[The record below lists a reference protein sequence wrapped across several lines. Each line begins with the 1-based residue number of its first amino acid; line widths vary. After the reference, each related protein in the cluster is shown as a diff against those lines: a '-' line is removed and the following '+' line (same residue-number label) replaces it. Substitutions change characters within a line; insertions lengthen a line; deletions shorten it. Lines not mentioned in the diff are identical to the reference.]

1 MSGTTRKN
9 FITDIS
15 FIAVSRYSGIFVGI
29 LINAILARLLS
40 PDDYGIVA
48 LATVFSAFFNLFT
61 SMGIGPAIIQNREL
75 TERDISNIFGFT
87 FWMGLILAV
96 IFFSCSD
103 WIADFYKNK
112 VLISICRW
120 LSLQIFLSSLCI
132 VPEALLSRQKLFKY
146 IAKRNLSFQVFA
158 GIISIVLAFKGFG
171 VYTLLVSPLFTE
183 TMNFIVNEYKVK
195 QKIVFFPSITPLRK
209 IFNFSIFQFLFNLI
223 NFFGNNFGSM
233 VIGKVMSVA
242 AIGYYNKAG
251 SLINLPVSNIN
262 GVITPVLFPYLV
274 DYQSN
279 KEKIF
284 SVSMLLFVVTPFII
298 AMCDGG
304 IKSRLDNYNLKYLCF
319 FPLIY
324 FLDEEKKMFN
334 FLKSLLIGGM
344 IVLVL
349 AIFNFV
355 KEYKDWSKL
364 GSLDRV
370 TAILRVQDFS
380 NIMCIILLFLL
391 SFLIFYKEKKENML
405 KKISLFVMIL
415 LVLFIVLVGRSK
427 MVYVSLLPTIFYIL
441 LKKRKKYLLV
451 FLVLCAVGYPL
462 LPTSVTKRVPYI
474 IKYNEDPSSKLRVIF
489 WGAGIEELK
498 EKPIYGWKALDRKE
512 VTLKYYKKHGTLEYV
527 KTWFLNEKF
536 YKLTTQHYIAT
547 HNSYLQ
553 YLLDYGILGFAFFI
567 LVLVQNMVMLFKVKF
582 YKNKKRKTYKDGKIK

>member
-1 MSGTTRKN
+1 MEIKQVVKKTGYYVALL
-9 FITDIS
+9 FGIS
-15 FIAVSRYSGIFVGI
+15 LFLSEKFENNILLPLLLILLVIAIAVDKKDFEDSFFV
-29 LINAILARLLS
+29 
-40 PDDYGIVA
+40 
-48 LATVFSAFFNLFT
+48 
-61 SMGIGPAIIQNREL
+61 
-75 TERDISNIFGFT
+75 
-87 FWMGLILAV
+87 
-96 IFFSCSD
+96 
-103 WIADFYKNK
+103 
-112 VLISICRW
+112 
-120 LSLQIFLSSLCI
+120 
-132 VPEALLSRQKLFKY
+132 
-146 IAKRNLSFQVFA
+146 
-158 GIISIVLAFKGFG
+158 
-171 VYTLLVSPLFTE
+171 
-183 TMNFIVNEYKVK
+183 
-195 QKIVFFPSITPLRK
+195 
-209 IFNFSIFQFLFNLI
+209 
-223 NFFGNNFGSM
+223 
-233 VIGKVMSVA
+233 
-242 AIGYYNKAG
+242 
-251 SLINLPVSNIN
+251 
-262 GVITPVLFPYLV
+262 
-274 DYQSN
+274 

-284 SVSMLLFVVTPFII
+284 SVSMLLLVVTPFII
-298 AMCDGG
+298 AICDGG

-334 FLKSLLIGGM
+334 FLKSLLTGGM

-349 AIFNFV
+349 AMFNFV

-364 GSLDRV
+364 ESLDRV

-391 SFLIFYKEKKENML
+391 SFLIFYKEKKENIL
-405 KKISLFVMIL
+405 KKISLVVMIL

-451 FLVLCAVGYPL
+451 FLVLCAVSYPL

-489 WGAGIEELK
+489 WEAGIEELK

-512 VTLKYYKKHGTLEYV
+512 ATLKYYKKHGTLEYV

-567 LVLVQNMVMLFKVKF
+567 LVLVQNMVMLFKMKF
-582 YKNKKRKTYKDGKIK
+582 YKNKKDSKYTAFEIATKASLVAWLIQGMTDDNLNNKHMIITLTILFVFSCYLYKCCEKKEKIIK

>member
-1 MSGTTRKN
+1 MSATTKKN

-29 LINAILARLLS
+29 LINAILVRLLS

-61 SMGIGPAIIQNREL
+61 SMGIGPAIIQNRKL
-75 TERDISNIFGFT
+75 TERDLSNIFGFT

-96 IFFSCSD
+96 IFFLCSN

-112 VLISICRW
+112 TLISICRW

-195 QKIVFFPSITPLRK
+195 QKINIFPSITPLK
-209 IFNFSIFQFLFNLI
+209 KNFNFSIFQFLFNLI

-274 DYQSN
+274 DYQNN

-284 SVSMLLFVVTPFII
+284 SIFHRLNLLLATL
-298 AMCDGG
+298 A
-304 IKSRLDNYNLKYLCF
+304 
-319 FPLIY
+319 FPLS
-324 FLDEEKKMFN
+324 
-334 FLKSLLIGGM
+334 SLLYM
-344 IVLVL
+344 CS
-349 AIFNFV
+349 
-355 KEYKDWSKL
+355 KEIILILYGPQWTVVISCF
-364 GSLDRV
+364 
-370 TAILRVQDFS
+370 AILTLIVGMQIS
-380 NIMCIILLFLL
+380 SVSISAVLQAIGKTHIMF
-391 SFLIFYKEKKENML
+391 
-405 KKISLFVMIL
+405 
-415 LVLFIVLVGRSK
+415 
-427 MVYVSLLPTIFYIL
+427 
-441 LKKRKKYLLV
+441 
-451 FLVLCAVGYPL
+451 
-462 LPTSVTKRVPYI
+462 
-474 IKYNEDPSSKLRVIF
+474 
-489 WGAGIEELK
+489 
-498 EKPIYGWKALDRKE
+498 
-512 VTLKYYKKHGTLEYV
+512 
-527 KTWFLNEKF
+527 
-536 YKLTTQHYIAT
+536 
-547 HNSYLQ
+547 
-553 YLLDYGILGFAFFI
+553 ILGFMNTIVSLIGLVFAISFFKTIDGLALMAVFSSTFAALASLIVLYKVIFRKKLKVYFIYLIRPI
-567 LVLVQNMVMLFKVKF
+567 LFFAIMIFISYFINELVYDNIFVSLIIKIIIFGICFFLFLKYFTPYEPLTYIKYAKF
-582 YKNKKRKTYKDGKIK
+582 KLTRKG

>member
-209 IFNFSIFQFLFNLI
+209 IFNFSIFQFL
-223 NFFGNNFGSM
+223 
-233 VIGKVMSVA
+233 
-242 AIGYYNKAG
+242 
-251 SLINLPVSNIN
+251 
-262 GVITPVLFPYLV
+262 
-274 DYQSN
+274 YQ
-279 KEKIF
+279 
-284 SVSMLLFVVTPFII
+284 
-298 AMCDGG
+298 
-304 IKSRLDNYNLKYLCF
+304 KS
-319 FPLIY
+319 P
-324 FLDEEKKMFN
+324 
-334 FLKSLLIGGM
+334 
-344 IVLVL
+344 
-349 AIFNFV
+349 
-355 KEYKDWSKL
+355 
-364 GSLDRV
+364 
-370 TAILRVQDFS
+370 
-380 NIMCIILLFLL
+380 
-391 SFLIFYKEKKENML
+391 
-405 KKISLFVMIL
+405 
-415 LVLFIVLVGRSK
+415 
-427 MVYVSLLPTIFYIL
+427 
-441 LKKRKKYLLV
+441 
-451 FLVLCAVGYPL
+451 
-462 LPTSVTKRVPYI
+462 
-474 IKYNEDPSSKLRVIF
+474 
-489 WGAGIEELK
+489 
-498 EKPIYGWKALDRKE
+498 
-512 VTLKYYKKHGTLEYV
+512 
-527 KTWFLNEKF
+527 
-536 YKLTTQHYIAT
+536 
-547 HNSYLQ
+547 
-553 YLLDYGILGFAFFI
+553 
-567 LVLVQNMVMLFKVKF
+567 
-582 YKNKKRKTYKDGKIK
+582 

>member
-1 MSGTTRKN
+1 MEIKQAVKKTGYYVALL
-9 FITDIS
+9 FGIS
-15 FIAVSRYSGIFVGI
+15 LFLSEKFENNILLPLLLILLAIAIAV
-29 LINAILARLLS
+29 
-40 PDDYGIVA
+40 DKK
-48 LATVFSAFFNLFT
+48 
-61 SMGIGPAIIQNREL
+61 
-75 TERDISNIFGFT
+75 
-87 FWMGLILAV
+87 
-96 IFFSCSD
+96 
-103 WIADFYKNK
+103 DFED
-112 VLISICRW
+112 S
-120 LSLQIFLSSLCI
+120 
-132 VPEALLSRQKLFKY
+132 
-146 IAKRNLSFQVFA
+146 
-158 GIISIVLAFKGFG
+158 
-171 VYTLLVSPLFTE
+171 
-183 TMNFIVNEYKVK
+183 
-195 QKIVFFPSITPLRK
+195 
-209 IFNFSIFQFLFNLI
+209 FSI
-223 NFFGNNFGSM
+223 
-233 VIGKVMSVA
+233 
-242 AIGYYNKAG
+242 
-251 SLINLPVSNIN
+251 
-262 GVITPVLFPYLV
+262 
-274 DYQSN
+274 

-284 SVSMLLFVVTPFII
+284 SVSMLLLVVTPFII

-334 FLKSLLIGGM
+334 FLKSLLTGGM

-364 GSLDRV
+364 ESLDRV

-462 LPTSVTKRVPYI
+462 LPISVTKRVPYI

-512 VTLKYYKKHGTLEYV
+512 ATLKYYKKHGTLEYV

-582 YKNKKRKTYKDGKIK
+582 YKNKKDSKYIAFEIATKASLIACLIQGMTDDNLNNKHMIITLTILFVFSCYLYKCYEKKEKIIK

>member
-1 MSGTTRKN
+1 MSATTKKN

-61 SMGIGPAIIQNREL
+61 SMGIGPAIIQNRDL

-96 IFFSCSD
+96 IFFLCSD
-103 WIADFYKNK
+103 WISEFYKNK
-112 VLISICRW
+112 TLISICRW

-146 IAKRNLSFQVFA
+146 IAKRNLSFQFFA

-274 DYQSN
+274 DYQN
-279 KEKIF
+279 DKEKIF
-284 SVSMLLFVVTPFII
+284 SVFHRLNLLLATL
-298 AMCDGG
+298 A
-304 IKSRLDNYNLKYLCF
+304 
-319 FPLIY
+319 FPLS
-324 FLDEEKKMFN
+324 
-334 FLKSLLIGGM
+334 SLLYM
-344 IVLVL
+344 CS
-349 AIFNFV
+349 
-355 KEYKDWSKL
+355 KEIILILYGPQWTVVISCF
-364 GSLDRV
+364 
-370 TAILRVQDFS
+370 AILTLVVGMQIS
-380 NIMCIILLFLL
+380 SVSISAVLQAIGKTHIMF
-391 SFLIFYKEKKENML
+391 
-405 KKISLFVMIL
+405 
-415 LVLFIVLVGRSK
+415 
-427 MVYVSLLPTIFYIL
+427 
-441 LKKRKKYLLV
+441 
-451 FLVLCAVGYPL
+451 
-462 LPTSVTKRVPYI
+462 
-474 IKYNEDPSSKLRVIF
+474 
-489 WGAGIEELK
+489 
-498 EKPIYGWKALDRKE
+498 
-512 VTLKYYKKHGTLEYV
+512 
-527 KTWFLNEKF
+527 
-536 YKLTTQHYIAT
+536 
-547 HNSYLQ
+547 
-553 YLLDYGILGFAFFI
+553 ILGFMNTIVSLIGLVFAISFFKTIDGLAFMAVFSSTCAALASLIVLYKVIFRKKLKVYFI
-567 LVLVQNMVMLFKVKF
+567 YLIRPILFFAIMIFISYFINELVYDNIFVSLIIKIIIFGICFFLFLKYFTPYEPLTYIKYAKF
-582 YKNKKRKTYKDGKIK
+582 KLMGKG

>member
-1 MSGTTRKN
+1 MEIKQAVKKTGYYVALL
-9 FITDIS
+9 FGIS
-15 FIAVSRYSGIFVGI
+15 LFLSEKFENNILLPLLLILLVIAIAVDKKDFEDS
-29 LINAILARLLS
+29 
-40 PDDYGIVA
+40 
-48 LATVFSAFFNLFT
+48 FF
-61 SMGIGPAIIQNREL
+61 I
-75 TERDISNIFGFT
+75 
-87 FWMGLILAV
+87 
-96 IFFSCSD
+96 
-103 WIADFYKNK
+103 
-112 VLISICRW
+112 
-120 LSLQIFLSSLCI
+120 
-132 VPEALLSRQKLFKY
+132 
-146 IAKRNLSFQVFA
+146 
-158 GIISIVLAFKGFG
+158 
-171 VYTLLVSPLFTE
+171 
-183 TMNFIVNEYKVK
+183 
-195 QKIVFFPSITPLRK
+195 
-209 IFNFSIFQFLFNLI
+209 
-223 NFFGNNFGSM
+223 
-233 VIGKVMSVA
+233 
-242 AIGYYNKAG
+242 
-251 SLINLPVSNIN
+251 
-262 GVITPVLFPYLV
+262 
-274 DYQSN
+274 

-284 SVSMLLFVVTPFII
+284 SVSMLLLVVTPFII

-334 FLKSLLIGGM
+334 FLKSLLTGGM

-498 EKPIYGWKALDRKE
+498 EKQQEKQQELKDATKDLGDLEKKIKEKKEKRDLLLREIDDKEIKRSNLESVVKNLEDRREHLDLDIEKITKEQEAVKYKIVSSHEEEAKQEIEKLNKKIEKTYSYRINGNDSTLNSEIENKFFQEIENNSFRYSNASSDVRLEINVDMVYFYPEDVDMKSFPKQYTENYKDSNGKDNTNIVSYSENIFKKTTSMGVRLNYRLVSNLTGEVIFNGSKNFDKEYEKKWKTYFIISDKIFNRDRLPKDE
-512 VTLKYYKKHGTLEYV
+512 
-527 KTWFLNEKF
+527 NEKSVPSKKKIIEDITKEILNTIDADF
-536 YKLTTQHYIAT
+536 HKLP
-547 HNSYLQ
+547 
-553 YLLDYGILGFAFFI
+553 
-567 LVLVQNMVMLFKVKF
+567 
-582 YKNKKRKTYKDGKIK
+582 

>member
-1 MSGTTRKN
+1 MEIKQSVKKTGYYVALL
-9 FITDIS
+9 FGIS
-15 FIAVSRYSGIFVGI
+15 LFLSEKFENNILLPLLLILLVIAIAVDKKDFEDS
-29 LINAILARLLS
+29 
-40 PDDYGIVA
+40 
-48 LATVFSAFFNLFT
+48 FF
-61 SMGIGPAIIQNREL
+61 I
-75 TERDISNIFGFT
+75 
-87 FWMGLILAV
+87 
-96 IFFSCSD
+96 
-103 WIADFYKNK
+103 
-112 VLISICRW
+112 
-120 LSLQIFLSSLCI
+120 
-132 VPEALLSRQKLFKY
+132 
-146 IAKRNLSFQVFA
+146 
-158 GIISIVLAFKGFG
+158 
-171 VYTLLVSPLFTE
+171 
-183 TMNFIVNEYKVK
+183 
-195 QKIVFFPSITPLRK
+195 
-209 IFNFSIFQFLFNLI
+209 
-223 NFFGNNFGSM
+223 
-233 VIGKVMSVA
+233 
-242 AIGYYNKAG
+242 
-251 SLINLPVSNIN
+251 
-262 GVITPVLFPYLV
+262 
-274 DYQSN
+274 

-334 FLKSLLIGGM
+334 FLKSLLTGGM

-582 YKNKKRKTYKDGKIK
+582 YKNKKNSKYIAFEIATKASLIAWLIQGMTDNNLNNKHMIITLTILFVFSCYLYKCCEKKEKIIK

>member
-284 SVSMLLFVVTPFII
+284 SVFHRLNLLLATL
-298 AMCDGG
+298 A
-304 IKSRLDNYNLKYLCF
+304 
-319 FPLIY
+319 FPLS
-324 FLDEEKKMFN
+324 
-334 FLKSLLIGGM
+334 SLLYM
-344 IVLVL
+344 CS
-349 AIFNFV
+349 
-355 KEYKDWSKL
+355 KEIILILYGPQWTVVISCF
-364 GSLDRV
+364 
-370 TAILRVQDFS
+370 AILTLVVGMQIS
-380 NIMCIILLFLL
+380 SVSISAVLQAIGKTHIMF
-391 SFLIFYKEKKENML
+391 
-405 KKISLFVMIL
+405 
-415 LVLFIVLVGRSK
+415 
-427 MVYVSLLPTIFYIL
+427 
-441 LKKRKKYLLV
+441 
-451 FLVLCAVGYPL
+451 
-462 LPTSVTKRVPYI
+462 
-474 IKYNEDPSSKLRVIF
+474 
-489 WGAGIEELK
+489 
-498 EKPIYGWKALDRKE
+498 
-512 VTLKYYKKHGTLEYV
+512 
-527 KTWFLNEKF
+527 
-536 YKLTTQHYIAT
+536 
-547 HNSYLQ
+547 
-553 YLLDYGILGFAFFI
+553 ILGFMNTIVSLIGLVFAISFFKTIDGLALMAVFSSTCAALASLIVLYKVIFRKKLKVYFIYLIRPI
-567 LVLVQNMVMLFKVKF
+567 LFFAIMIFISYFINELVYDNIFVSLIIKIIIFGICFFLFLEYFTPYEPLTYIKYAKF
-582 YKNKKRKTYKDGKIK
+582 KLTEKG

>member
-1 MSGTTRKN
+1 MSATTKKN

-61 SMGIGPAIIQNREL
+61 SMGIGPAIIQNRKL

-96 IFFSCSD
+96 IFFLCSN

-120 LSLQIFLSSLCI
+120 LSLQILLSSLCI

-183 TMNFIVNEYKVK
+183 TMNFVVNEYKVK
-195 QKIVFFPSITPLRK
+195 QKINIFPSITPLKK

-223 NFFGNNFGSM
+223 NFFGNNFGSI

-274 DYQSN
+274 DYQDN

-284 SVSMLLFVVTPFII
+284 SVFHRLNLLLATL
-298 AMCDGG
+298 A
-304 IKSRLDNYNLKYLCF
+304 
-319 FPLIY
+319 FPLS
-324 FLDEEKKMFN
+324 
-334 FLKSLLIGGM
+334 SLLYM
-344 IVLVL
+344 CS
-349 AIFNFV
+349 
-355 KEYKDWSKL
+355 KEIILILYGPQWTVVISCF
-364 GSLDRV
+364 
-370 TAILRVQDFS
+370 AILTLVVGMQIS
-380 NIMCIILLFLL
+380 SVSISAVLQAIGKTHIMF
-391 SFLIFYKEKKENML
+391 
-405 KKISLFVMIL
+405 
-415 LVLFIVLVGRSK
+415 
-427 MVYVSLLPTIFYIL
+427 
-441 LKKRKKYLLV
+441 
-451 FLVLCAVGYPL
+451 
-462 LPTSVTKRVPYI
+462 
-474 IKYNEDPSSKLRVIF
+474 
-489 WGAGIEELK
+489 
-498 EKPIYGWKALDRKE
+498 
-512 VTLKYYKKHGTLEYV
+512 
-527 KTWFLNEKF
+527 
-536 YKLTTQHYIAT
+536 
-547 HNSYLQ
+547 
-553 YLLDYGILGFAFFI
+553 ILGFMNTIVSLIGLVFAISFFKTIDGLALMAVFSSTCAALASLIVLYKVIFRKKLKVYLIYLIRPI
-567 LVLVQNMVMLFKVKF
+567 LFFAIMIFISYFINELVYDNIFVSLIIKIIIFGICFFLFLKYFTPYEPLTYIKYAKF
-582 YKNKKRKTYKDGKIK
+582 KLTGKG

>member
-1 MSGTTRKN
+1 MEIKQAVKKTGYYVALL
-9 FITDIS
+9 FGIS
-15 FIAVSRYSGIFVGI
+15 LFLSEKFENNILLPLLLILLVIAIAVDKKDFEDSFFV
-29 LINAILARLLS
+29 
-40 PDDYGIVA
+40 
-48 LATVFSAFFNLFT
+48 
-61 SMGIGPAIIQNREL
+61 
-75 TERDISNIFGFT
+75 
-87 FWMGLILAV
+87 
-96 IFFSCSD
+96 
-103 WIADFYKNK
+103 
-112 VLISICRW
+112 
-120 LSLQIFLSSLCI
+120 
-132 VPEALLSRQKLFKY
+132 
-146 IAKRNLSFQVFA
+146 
-158 GIISIVLAFKGFG
+158 
-171 VYTLLVSPLFTE
+171 
-183 TMNFIVNEYKVK
+183 
-195 QKIVFFPSITPLRK
+195 
-209 IFNFSIFQFLFNLI
+209 
-223 NFFGNNFGSM
+223 
-233 VIGKVMSVA
+233 
-242 AIGYYNKAG
+242 
-251 SLINLPVSNIN
+251 
-262 GVITPVLFPYLV
+262 
-274 DYQSN
+274 

-284 SVSMLLFVVTPFII
+284 SVSMLLLVVTPFII

-334 FLKSLLIGGM
+334 FLKSLLTGGM

-364 GSLDRV
+364 ESLDRV

-391 SFLIFYKEKKENML
+391 SFLIFYKEKKENIL
-405 KKISLFVMIL
+405 KKISLFVMIF

-462 LPTSVTKRVPYI
+462 LPISVTKRVPYI

-498 EKPIYGWKALDRKE
+498 A
-512 VTLKYYKKHGTLEYV
+512 TLKYYKKHGTLEYV

-582 YKNKKRKTYKDGKIK
+582 YKNKKDSKYIAFEIATKASLIAWLIQGMTDDNLNNKHMIITLTILFVFSCYLYKCCEKKEKIIK